1 MKASTTALHGTPAN
15 PATATDRRRLSPEKQ
30 ALFAC
35 RRLNVAMLTTQ
46 RGSKDT
52 LARLAGTTGSR
63 ISLMTAGHKPVSDPF
78 AWAIEDSLRLPRAW
92 LDRPHS
98 VEEVP
103 RAVWQLLGVNFP
115 PPALKQTP
123 EKPAGKA
130 HQTQPAPS
138 SSPTALFDKPAGQVG
153 PIAEALA
160 KKILQLSANE
170 QLSENRA
177 FQLLGLLIDA
187 TAEN

>member
-1 MKASTTALHGTPAN
+1 MKARTTALHGTPAN

-78 AWAIEDSLRLPRAW
+78 AWAIEDSLKLPRAW

-103 RAVWQLLGVNFP
+103 RVVWQLLGGNFP
-115 PPALKQTP
+115 PPVLKQTQ
-123 EKPAGKA
+123 EKLTGKPRQA
-130 HQTQPAPS
+130 QSVSPPP
-138 SSPTALFDKPAGQVG
+138 PTALFDKPAGQVG

-160 KKILQLSANE
+160 KKILQLSATE

-177 FQLLGLLIDA
+177 FQLLGLLLDA
-187 TAEN
+187 AEN